1 MLRKIVCI
9 VLDLLSLASIVGVLV
24 MQHFATTRMGMI
36 RWLNSY
42 NRGIESSMPLDLLQ
56 IVAVVIAGICLTIS
70 IILTFKKKE
79 AKKLVSFAL
88 IISAAICFLCILYVI
103 FGTDTK
109 TMRIH
114 YFAILLFSLGSVFA
128 SVSNIVR
135 NLKTRKEPELPH

>member
-36 RWLNSY
+36 RWLNSC
-42 NRGIESSMPLDLLQ
+42 NRGIESSMPLDLLP
-56 IVAVVIAGICLTIS
+56 IVAVAIAAICLTIS
-70 IILTFKKKE
+70 IVLTFKKKD

-88 IISAAICFLCILYVI
+88 IISAAICLLCVLYVI

-109 TMRIH
+109 TLRIH
-114 YFAILLFSLGSVFA
+114 YFAILLFSMA
-128 SVSNIVR
+128 SFFTSCSNIIA
-135 NLKTRKEPELPH
+135 LKLKP